1 MPLRGEEKQF
11 LTSNYSQ
18 ALKILEQ
25 QVKQYQLTLG
35 TINQINQ

>member
-18 ALKILEQ
+18 VLKILEQ
-25 QVKQYQLTLG
+25 QVKQYKA
-35 TINQINQ
+35 